1 MFLVYIITYEKIFI
15 MKIVDNFLPREDHLK
30 ILNCLE
36 DSHFPWFFNKEKDS
50 PEKAHLITQFQFV
63 HSFFRGTEKSIFYP
77 HIVPILSLLK
87 PRILIRAK
95 ANLNPYSQKLVEGEF
110 HKDHSIK
117 QVTVAIYYVNS
128 NDGYTV
134 IKTKNKLEKVDSIAN
149 RLVVFSSSLSHK
161 GTNST
166 NCKNRMVINFN
177 YIK

>member
-1 MFLVYIITYEKIFI
+1 MIRRP
-15 MKIVDNFLPREDHLK
+15 PRSTL
-30 ILNCLE
+30 
-36 DSHFPWFFNKEKDS
+36 FPYTT
-50 PEKAHLITQFQFV
+50 L
-63 HSFFRGTEKSIFYP
+63 FRS
-77 HIVPILSLLK
+77 K

-128 NDGYTV
+128 NNGYTV
-134 IKTKNKLEKVDSIAN
+134 IKTKNKLEKVDSVAN
-149 RLVVFSSSLSHK
+149 RLVVFSSSLLHK